1 MFRKVTA
8 SAVLAAL
15 IMVTSGCATMMR
27 QKEEAN
33 DLRVRVTEME
43 KQIQQKDAEIDSL
56 KRSLAKTTED
66 KILAMRAANET
77 MGTELPS
84 IRDIQ
89 TALKNA
95 GYDPGTVDGKMGSA
109 TRKAV
114 KAFQKDNGLY
124 VDGKVGKKTWS
135 ALEPYLQSRPSA
147 K

>member
-8 SAVLAAL
+8 LAVLAAL

-95 GYDPGTVDGKMGSA
+95 GYDPGTIDGKMGSA